1 MLLFFL
7 LLTKALDIKQ
17 CLLSAFHPQSNGQIK
32 RINQILKHYLRC
44 YTSDS
49 QDNWADLL
57 LLAMFTYNRR
67 HHSSTKMSLFFAN
80 FGYNPSIVNPK
91 MPTPHKDATNLL
103 SKLKATQQVLF
114 DNLNKSLLTYKKF
127 ANTKR
132 AKGYEIK
139 TDGWVMLNAKNL
151 KFKHSIKKSSPKFV
165 GPFLVVKEINKVAFK
180 LPNNWKVHPVFHRSL
195 LRPSIGDV
203 PFNLSH
209 PLVEPGHTYEVEQIL
224 RSCIVR
230 GKTQYL
236 VKWKNY
242 TIKEALGKR
251 KPITKIA
258 KTWSRFSKPKTKL
271 WGVMSLI
278 TSMMQVKFFLY
289 FAASLWKED

>member
-17 CLLSAFHPQSNGQIK
+17 CLLSAFHPQSNGQTK
-32 RINQILKHYLRC
+32 RINQILEHYLRC

-57 LLAMFTYNRR
+57 PLAMFTYNRR
-67 HHSSTKMSLFFAN
+67 HHSSTKMSPFFAN
-80 FGYNPSIVNPK
+80 FGYNPSVVNPK
-91 MPTPHKDATNLL
+91 TPTPHKDATNLL

-114 DNLNKSLLTYKKF
+114 DNLNKSVLTYKKF
-127 ANTKR
+127 ANAKR
-132 AKGYEIK
+132 AKVPKVK

-151 KFKHSIKKSSPKFV
+151 KFKHGINKLSPKAV

-180 LPNNWKVHPVFHRSL
+180 LKLPNNWKVHPVFHCSL
-195 LRPSIGDV
+195 LRPFIGDV
-203 PFNLSH
+203 PSNLSH
-209 PLVEPGHTYEVEQIL
+209 PLVEPGHKYEVEQIL

-242 TIKEALGKR
+242 AIEEA
-251 KPITKIA
+251 
-258 KTWSRFSKPKTKL
+258 TWQTE
-271 WGVMSLI
+271 
-278 TSMMQVKFFLY
+278 
-289 FAASLWKED
+289 ANC